1 MDRILMIPGPTD
13 VDQRVIDAMRRQ
25 MIDHRSG
32 DFRVMMRELEE
43 RSRRI
48 FQTENDVYLLTC
60 SGTGGVEFAVANLVD
75 KDDRVLVPVFGVF
88 GERLAE
94 ACEFYTR
101 NVVRVEIPLGRA
113 ADPEVLKKALDENK
127 DVNVVAFPYNDTST
141 GTICHDLE
149 GIMRI
154 CRERGVYT
162 IVDAVSILG
171 GRDIPVDRLGIDVCI
186 TGSQKCLAAP
196 PGVALVSFSERA
208 YEKARR
214 KEKRPHYLD
223 VTKYRH
229 FLRDRAETPFTPVIT
244 IFFALNESLRIILEE
259 VGFGKWVRRHEA
271 GAEALYKGLERLGVS
286 FMTEPRYRS
295 PTVIALNPQQ
305 GIDAEEI
312 RRVMRERFSIMI
324 AGGLAKFR
332 GKMFRIANIGNI
344 SQQRILLT
352 IEALGKTLNILGVK
366 ADVEEAVNS
375 CKEVFAGRWPG

>member
-1 MDRILMIPGPTD
+1 MIPGPTD
-13 VDQRVIDAMRRQ
+13 VDQRVIDSMRRQ
-25 MIDHRSG
+25 MIDHRSE

-43 RSRRI
+43 RSKKV
-48 FQTENDVYLLTC
+48 FQTSNDVYLLTC

-75 KDDRVLVPVFGVF
+75 KDDKVLVPVFGVF
-88 GERLAE
+88 GERLAA
-94 ACEFYTR
+94 ACEFYSK
-101 NVVRVEIPLGRA
+101 NVIRVEIPLGKA

-127 DVNVVAFPYNDTST
+127 DVTVVAFPYNDTST
-141 GTICHDLE
+141 GTLCYDLE
-149 GIMRI
+149 GMMRI

-162 IVDAVSILG
+162 IVDTVSILG
-171 GRDIPVDRLGIDVCI
+171 GREIPVDRLGIDVCV

-208 YEKARR
+208 YEKASK

-223 VTKYRH
+223 ITKYRH

-244 IFFALNESLRIILEE
+244 VFFALNEALRIILEK
-259 VGFGKWVRRHEA
+259 VGFDKWIKRHEA
-271 GAEALYKGLERLGVS
+271 GAEALYTGLERLGVN
-286 FMTEPRYRS
+286 FMTEQKYRS

-312 RRVMRERFSIMI
+312 RKIMREKFNIMI

-344 SQQRILLT
+344 SQERILRT
-352 IEALGKTLNILGVK
+352 IDALGKTLNMLGVK
-366 ADVEEAVNS
+366 TDTEAAVNA
-375 CKEVFAGRWPG
+375 CKEVFARRWPG

>member
-1 MDRILMIPGPTD
+1 MIPGPTD
-13 VDQRVIDAMRRQ
+13 VDQRVIDSMRRQ
-25 MIDHRSG
+25 MIDHRSE

-43 RSRRI
+43 RSKKV
-48 FQTENDVYLLTC
+48 FQTSNDVYLLTC

-75 KDDRVLVPVFGVF
+75 KDDKVLVPVFGVF
-88 GERLAE
+88 GERLAA
-94 ACEFYTR
+94 ACEFYSK
-101 NVVRVEIPLGRA
+101 NVIRVEIPLGKA

-127 DVNVVAFPYNDTST
+127 DVTVVAFPYNDTST
-141 GTICHDLE
+141 GTLCYDLE
-149 GIMRI
+149 GMMRI

-162 IVDAVSILG
+162 IVDTVSILG
-171 GRDIPVDRLGIDVCI
+171 GREIPVDRLGIDVCV

-208 YEKARR
+208 YEKASK

-223 VTKYRH
+223 ITKYRH

-244 IFFALNESLRIILEE
+244 VFFALNEALRIILEK
-259 VGFGKWVRRHEA
+259 VGFDKWIKRHEA
-271 GAEALYKGLERLGVS
+271 GAEALYTGLERLGVN
-286 FMTEPRYRS
+286 FMTEQKYRS

-312 RRVMRERFSIMI
+312 RKIMREKFNIMI

-344 SQQRILLT
+344 SQERILRT
-352 IEALGKTLNILGVK
+352 IDALGKTLNMLDVK
-366 ADVEEAVNS
+366 TDTEAAVNA
-375 CKEVFAGRWPG
+375 CKEVFARRWPG

>member
-1 MDRILMIPGPTD
+1 MIPGPTD
-13 VDQRVIDAMRRQ
+13 VDQRVIDSMRRQ
-25 MIDHRSG
+25 MIDHRSE

-43 RSRRI
+43 RSKKV
-48 FQTENDVYLLTC
+48 FQTSNDVYLLTC

-75 KDDRVLVPVFGVF
+75 KDDKVLVPVFGVF
-88 GERLAE
+88 GERLAA
-94 ACEFYTR
+94 ACEFYSK
-101 NVVRVEIPLGRA
+101 NVIRVEIPLGKA

-127 DVNVVAFPYNDTST
+127 DVTVVAFPYNDTST
-141 GTICHDLE
+141 GTLCYDLE
-149 GIMRI
+149 GMMRV

-162 IVDAVSILG
+162 IVDTVSILG
-171 GRDIPVDRLGIDVCI
+171 GREIPVDRLGIDVCV

-196 PGVALVSFSERA
+196 PGVALVSFSERTNK
-208 YEKARR
+208 KASK

-244 IFFALNESLRIILEE
+244 VFFALNEALRIILEK
-259 VGFGKWVRRHEA
+259 VGFDKWIKRHEA
-271 GAEALYKGLERLGVS
+271 GAEALYTGLERLGVN
-286 FMTEPRYRS
+286 FMTEQKYRS

-312 RRVMRERFSIMI
+312 RKIMREKFNIMI

-344 SQQRILLT
+344 SQERILRT
-352 IEALGKTLNILGVK
+352 IDALGKTLNMLDVK
-366 ADVEEAVNS
+366 TDTEAAVNA
-375 CKEVFAGRWPG
+375 CKEVFARRWPG